1 VLLKPLYAFAFVM
14 QVLTTSFDQTVRI
27 HGLKSGRTL
36 KEFRGHGAYVNAA
49 CYTAD
54 GARVVSGA
62 ADGEVKVYDDILH
75 TMIVLLYY
83 CGDTKQ

>member
-1 VLLKPLYAFAFVM
+1 VHVLKQLCMLVYLLT

-62 ADGEVKVYDDILH
+62 ADGEVKVIYITVEYMSL
-75 TMIVLLYY
+75 
-83 CGDTKQ
+83 